1 MSGIGPHFLCKHCE
15 LQENETV
22 RAMWQVV
29 AFDENGSI
37 TRLDTGQWKYPL
49 VALRDVCE

>member
-1 MSGIGPHFLCKHCE
+1 
-15 LQENETV
+15 
-22 RAMWQVV
+22 MWQVV

-37 TRLDTGQWKYPL
+37 TRLDTGQWKYQL